1 MSTMSAMMSS
11 VMTTRTALRGRKVHQ
26 QHGISSSSTMQS
38 DRRRVASFGGRTTH
52 PCVRAASSAERSATI
67 VKGRSVADKL
77 NGTSVFLIGLMG
89 TGKSTTGS
97 ALAKAMGYNHLDT
110 DDIIKS
116 VTKKTP
122 AEIFAESGEEE
133 FREIESMILA
143 EVASYKNCV
152 ISTGGG
158 IVCVKTN
165 WMHLHNGVTVRLDA
179 AVDVLAS
186 RIIADGASSRPAL
199 GDIDQGEGDAKARI
213 VAKLESLL
221 EARDKMYKQADIV
234 VPVGARDSDV
244 GAELDVVVD
253 RVLDAL
259 DARVSEDA
267 VQSKLRNEPQ
277 PGDVTV
283 TDPRGE
289 MGPKPKPQE

>member
-1 MSTMSAMMSS
+1 
-11 VMTTRTALRGRKVHQ
+11 
-26 QHGISSSSTMQS
+26 MQS
-38 DRRRVASFGGRTTH
+38 DRRRVTSFGGRTAH
-52 PCVRAASSAERSATI
+52 LCVRAASSAERSATM

-186 RIIADGASSRPAL
+186 RIIADGAASRPAL
-199 GDIDQGEGDAKARI
+199 GDIDQGEDDAKARV

-283 TDPRGE
+283 SDPRGE